1 MAGDRVFQLEL
12 QARAQDG
19 SRSWSIER
27 VLARHASESDPFFAA
42 RLVALGLLG
51 EEPLVV
57 REGVCRGDEPA
68 FWRGHPSLPYPLE
81 AQPGRDLLALWVEI
95 GRNLPQRPAGAARRA
110 DRVVQLTW
118 GRQGAQVDVGLDA
131 NAVQRWWLNEREL
144 LRWLDYPRRKL
155 ERELVFELE
164 HGQPVR
170 VHSPEGR
177 ELGYWMRPEPV
188 AEA

>member
-1 MAGDRVFQLEL
+1 MAGDRVFQLKL

-81 AQPGRDLLALWVEI
+81 AQPGRDLLDLWVEL

-118 GRQGAQVDVGLDA
+118 GRQGAQVEVSCDA

-155 ERELVFELE
+155 ERDLVFELE

-170 VHSPEGR
+170 VHSPDGR
-177 ELGYWMRPEPV
+177 ELGHWMRAEPV
-188 AEA
+188 AGA